1 MAFFSLFLMLERLSE
16 RRVEV
21 LRCDAKTE
29 TWLTLF
35 RGKPVNGERIFSVLM
50 NLPKKNLARPN
61 RIRKSAGND
70 LLPSR
75 IRRKTGLFVV
85 FLSPDGGGKTSV
97 ARAVLQRLATNFEKT
112 KYLYWRPGVLP
123 EIRDLVR
130 LRFRPKEARTN
141 FEPHGRKDQGR
152 MVSYFRFFYYT
163 FDLILGYFKLG
174 YLKYVGTL
182 IVMDRYYYD
191 FLIDRKRYGFN
202 ISDRLPKLILKII
215 PKPDIVFYLD
225 NSSRNLHS
233 RKQEL
238 TLNELERQIQ
248 MFRRLITKLPHS
260 YTINTDKSLPAVV
273 DEVCAL
279 IIRRRTEGQDFLF

>member
-1 MAFFSLFLMLERLSE
+1 MAGRQVCILKSLEKEEYGRSKQN
-16 RRVEV
+16 RKCCITTSSVGRVRNRSG
-21 LRCDAKTE
+21 L
-29 TWLTLF
+29 
-35 RGKPVNGERIFSVLM
+35 
-50 NLPKKNLARPN
+50 LA
-61 RIRKSAGND
+61 
-70 LLPSR
+70 
-75 IRRKTGLFVV
+75 V

-97 ARAVLQRLATNFEKT
+97 ARAVLERLATNFDKT
-112 KYLYWRPGVLP
+112 KYLYWRPRVLP

-141 FEPHGRKDQGR
+141 FDPHGRKDQGR

-163 FDLILGYFKLG
+163 LDFVLGFLKLG

-202 ISDRLPKLILKII
+202 MSDRLPKLLVKII
-215 PKPDIVFYLD
+215 PKPDLVIYLNND
-225 NSSRNLHS
+225 ARNLHS

-238 TLNELERQIQ
+238 TLKELERQIE
-248 MFRRLITKLPHS
+248 MFRRLITKLPNS

-273 DEVCAL
+273 DEICAL
-279 IIRRRTEGQDFLF
+279 IRKKKTEELNCLY